1 MLTPFRTA
9 LLSASAAAALCGCA
23 SLSGL
28 VDETTSAAALP
39 ASPAAQGDGTQDWVG
54 YAPDALPSTDW
65 VASFNDPILS
75 RLVDEAIVE
84 NPNLL
89 RAAAQFSAAL
99 NRARISRGALYP
111 ALDASFSA
119 ARNEGGTG
127 FFAGSSNYDIG
138 VNASWQADLFGRLR
152 DARDADIRAAQA
164 SAADLAGLRVATASQ
179 LAQSWFDAIEAN
191 LLVALSDDD
200 IATQERILRLTQAR
214 FESGLTGASDVRL
227 ARSAL
232 ASSRALAQT
241 RLQNRDAVLR
251 GLQTLLRDYPD
262 ARLDLP
268 ADLPELPTLA
278 GAGGPA
284 FVLSHRP
291 DIIAEEF
298 RIAQAGL
305 NVDVARKALY
315 PSLSFSG
322 TIADQAQTDRSTNE
336 VPLAPGEDPGSRST
350 GIFGNFTDIFDLS
363 SLAYRVA
370 TQLTAPIFRGGQLRA
385 QVDAQRDQL
394 AAQLES
400 YVGTVLDAYLEVE
413 NALDAERRLA
423 AREDALR
430 VALEES
436 DAAERRLRL
445 RYTEG
450 LATILQL
457 LDAQNRSLN
466 SEGQLIA
473 ARSERLAN
481 RVRLHAA
488 LGGGALGTLPGM
500 PDITEERVLPIPFL
514 GGGDPEQISQ
524 RQPSESAS
532 ALSLASALPLASAK
546 VE

>member
-1 MLTPFRTA
+1 MLTSLRIA
-9 LLSASAAAALCGCA
+9 LLSASAAALLASCA

-28 VDETTSAAALP
+28 VDETTSVAALP
-39 ASPAAQGDGTQDWVG
+39 TSPAAQADGTQDWVE

-65 VASFNDPILS
+65 VASFNDPTLS
-75 RLVDEAIVE
+75 RLVDEAITE

-89 RAAAQFSAAL
+89 QAAAQFSAAL

-111 ALDASFSA
+111 TLDASFRAS
-119 ARNEGGTG
+119 RSEGGVG
-127 FFAGSSNYDIG
+127 FFAGSSNYSLG
-138 VNASWQADLFGRLR
+138 LNAAWETDLFGRLR
-152 DARDADIRAAQA
+152 DQRNADIRAAEA

-179 LAQSWFDAIEAN
+179 LAQNWFNAIEAN
-191 LLVALSDDD
+191 LLVALSEDD
-200 IATQERILRLTQAR
+200 INTQERILRLTQAR

-227 ARSAL
+227 ARSTL
-232 ASSRALAQT
+232 ASAQALAQT
-241 RLQNRDAVLR
+241 RLQNRDAVVR
-251 GLQTLLRDYPD
+251 SLQILLRDYPD

-268 ADLPELPTLA
+268 DDLPELPPLT
-278 GAGGPA
+278 GAGSPA

-315 PSLSFSG
+315 PSLTLTG
-322 TIADQAQTDRSTNE
+322 GAADQAISDR
-336 VPLAPGEDPGSRST
+336 GDPVT
-350 GIFGNFTDIFDLS
+350 GTPPSSNIFSNFGDIFDLS
-363 SLAYRVA
+363 SIAYDIA
-370 TQLTAPIFRGGQLRA
+370 AQLTAPIFRGGQLRA
-385 QVDAQRDQL
+385 QIDAQRDQL

-466 SEGQLIA
+466 SEGQLIN

-488 LGGGALGTLPGM
+488 LGGGALGTLPGV
-500 PDITEERVLPIPFL
+500 PDITDERVVPIPFF
-514 GGGDPEQISQ
+514 GGDDPEQVSELQ
-524 RQPSESAS
+524 RPAS
-532 ALSLASALPLASAK
+532 APSLASAQ